1 MDMDTLEYISRLLE
15 EVRRETMQV
24 RTLQGKIEA
33 RLEAIE
39 LKFSGL
45 AKKGGVYRD

>member
-1 MDMDTLEYISRLLE
+1 MDIDTLEYVARLLE

-24 RTLQGKIEA
+24 RTLLGKIEI

-45 AKKGGVYRD
+45 ARKGGVSGD